1 MREKCEAGDT
11 EMTLAKRLVGL
22 GVFLVGFSGA
32 VRAQDKRPDQAA
44 IVDSFKQKI
53 QDVLKAENSRRG
65 PEHAEFASRSVETPP
80 ILAAPVIVPIQGRG
94 LMAGYVLKDGSPC
107 KTWHTGRCY
116 QGFADNS
123 GALYVNSKGV
133 PCNPEKNPDTCSAN
147 GVTAAAKLAAAKAA
161 PKPIVNVLWRK
172 RYTATVSEFGFDVR
186 VTDSLV
192 TPYTG
197 VFSYSE
203 VIWLTAEHPTK
214 GDAEQDSSFTASS
227 QSSHTLTYGYQDGK
241 WIFLK

>member
-1 MREKCEAGDT
+1 MSH
-11 EMTLAKRLVGL
+11 AKKSWVGWAFL
-22 GVFLVGFSGA
+22 LVGFSGA
-32 VRAQDKRPDQAA
+32 ALAQDKSPDKAA

-53 QDVLKAENSRRG
+53 QDVLKAENSKRG
-65 PEHAEFASRSVETPP
+65 PERAEFVSRNVETPAP
-80 ILAAPVIVPIQGRG
+80 PVAPVIVPVQGKG
-94 LMAGYVLKDGSPC
+94 LLAGLVLKDGSPC

-116 QGFADNS
+116 DGFTDSS

-133 PCNPEKNPDTCSAN
+133 PCNPEKHPDTCSAN

-161 PKPIVNVLWRK
+161 AKPIVNVLWRK

-197 VFSYSE
+197 VFTYSE
-203 VIWLTAEHPTK
+203 AIWLTAEHPTK
-214 GDAEQDSSFTASS
+214 EEAEQDNKFTPGSSNSYTY
-227 QSSHTLTYGYQDGK
+227 TYGYQDGK
-241 WIFLK
+241 WVLQK